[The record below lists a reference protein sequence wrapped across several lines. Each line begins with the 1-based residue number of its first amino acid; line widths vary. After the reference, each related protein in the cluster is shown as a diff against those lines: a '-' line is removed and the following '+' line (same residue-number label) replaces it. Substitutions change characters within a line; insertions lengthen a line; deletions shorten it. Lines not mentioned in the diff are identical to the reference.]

1 MLVLTGLDVASTL
14 IMTLVITMVLA
25 DMFGMMYI
33 WNIQLNGVSQIN
45 LVVSVGIAV
54 EFCSHV
60 TKAFT
65 ETKVERVKITLVK
78 MGSVVLSG
86 CTLTNV
92 AGITVLAFA
101 QSQLFEVFFFRMYLG
116 ITLICAA
123 HGLIFLPVLLSY
135 IGPGLTRAKAL
146 RQVDSTDL

>member
-1 MLVLTGLDVASTL
+1 M
-14 IMTLVITMVLA
+14 
-25 DMFGMMYI
+25 
-33 WNIQLNGVSQIN
+33 Q
-45 LVVSVGIAV
+45 
-54 EFCSHV
+54 
-60 TKAFT
+60 
-65 ETKVERVKITLVK
+65 
-78 MGSVVLSG
+78 VLSG

-135 IGPGLTRAKAL
+135 IGMELKVFKFWNIYL
-146 RQVDSTDL
+146 ID